1 MQIEMD
7 AIKGIAKGSSAPDA
21 GHSEKKQRRRAQAN
35 GGGAGADDEAPTAIL
50 FLLFEGIRF
59 SLGMYSPNR
68 VAALEVTVLA
78 MP

>member
-1 MQIEMD
+1 MTGGGGIGIGSKGGD
-7 AIKGIAKGSSAPDA
+7 A
-21 GHSEKKQRRRAQAN
+21 
-35 GGGAGADDEAPTAIL
+35 GGGAGADDEAPNTAIF

>member
-1 MQIEMD
+1 MMTGGGGIGIGSKGGD
-7 AIKGIAKGSSAPDA
+7 A
-21 GHSEKKQRRRAQAN
+21 

-68 VAALEVTVLA
+68 VAALEVSVLA